1 MRRLPAVL
9 ALLLLAAGLASAAEA
24 QSTRGMRT
32 ERVRFAR
39 GASGA
44 VIDGSLGAARAV
56 RYLVG
61 VRAGQ
66 TLLVETEGEVWVQV
80 YAPGRTIADR
90 YAAPSDDGERL
101 DLTYWRGR
109 VSRSGD
115 YQVVVFTRPGLAGA
129 DYRLTLSVR

>member
-1 MRRLPAVL
+1 MPRLSAVL
-9 ALLLLAAGLASAAEA
+9 VLLLLAAALGTAAEA
-24 QSTRGMRT
+24 QATRGMRT

-44 VIDGSLGAARAV
+44 VLDGGVGAARAV

-66 TLLVETEGEVWVQV
+66 TLLVETEGEAWVQV

-90 YAAPSDDGERL
+90 HAAPSDDGERY

-109 VSRSGD
+109 LARDGD
-115 YQVVVFTRPGLAGA
+115 YQVVVYPRAGMTSA
-129 DYRLTLSVR
+129 DYRLTISVR

>member
-1 MRRLPAVL
+1 MVR
-9 ALLLLAAGLASAAEA
+9 LLLLVLLVALVAPSVAA

-44 VIDGSLGAARAV
+44 VLDGSVAASRAV

-66 TLLVETEGEVWVQV
+66 TLLVEAEGEVWVQV

-115 YQVVVFTRPGLAGA
+115 YQVVVYPRPDLGGA
-129 DYRLTLSVR
+129 DYRVTFEVR